1 MIEKVLSEAVAAAP
15 GRTAAMLCEL
25 ESGKTLYGYNAN
37 AVMPSASTIKVAIM
51 AEAMRRAAAGGPA
64 LNAKITVPPEEKLE
78 DSIIG
83 LLEADSFSLADL
95 TTLMIIMSDNTATNV
110 LIKLLGMDN
119 INAYAAELGLPATAV
134 RRKMLDFKAAERGL
148 DNTTSAAD
156 LAKLF
161 MLIGNGKLPGSAR
174 MLDIL
179 LHQKQGAFRRRLSE
193 DVKIAHKPG
202 GLASLAHDAGIFFL
216 PTGNYVFCLLA
227 DGAPNP
233 ACQEYIGETT
243 LKLYN
248 ELTKG
253 V

>member
-1 MIEKVLSEAVAAAP
+1 MIEKILSEAVAAAP

-25 ESGKTLYGYNAN
+25 ESGRTLYEYNATV
-37 AVMPSASTIKVAIM
+37 VMPSASTIKVAIM
-51 AEAMRRAAAGGPA
+51 AEAMRRAETEGPGLDTQIA
-64 LNAKITVPPEEKLE
+64 VPPEEKLE

-110 LIKLLGMDN
+110 LIKLLGMEN
-119 INAYAAELGLPATAV
+119 INAYASGLGLAATVV
-134 RRKMLDFKAAERGL
+134 RRKMLDFEAARRGL
-148 DNTTSAAD
+148 DNTTTAAD
-156 LAKLF
+156 LAGLF
-161 MLIGNGKLPGSAR
+161 GLIGNGKLPGSAR

-179 LHQKQGAFRRRLSE
+179 IHQKQGAFRRRLSD

-202 GLASLAHDAGIFFL
+202 GLATLAHDAGIFFL

-243 LKLYN
+243 FKLYD